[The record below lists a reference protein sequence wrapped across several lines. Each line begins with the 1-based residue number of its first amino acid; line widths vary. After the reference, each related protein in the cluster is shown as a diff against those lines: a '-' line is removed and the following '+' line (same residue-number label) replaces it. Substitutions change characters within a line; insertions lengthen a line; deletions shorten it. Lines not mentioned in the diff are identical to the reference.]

1 MRSLPPLSKLHIPE
15 TAMATPTSKITRAL
29 ISVSDKS
36 GVEAFA
42 RSLSERGVDILST
55 GGTAKLLR
63 DAGIECRD
71 VSDYTGFPEM
81 MDGRVKTLNPKV
93 HGGILARR
101 DNDGDLASMEEHG
114 ILPIDLVCVNLYP
127 FREAVAKEGCTI
139 DDAIENIDIGGP
151 CMVRA
156 SAKNHKFVAI
166 VVDPNDY
173 GMVLE
178 SMDQG
183 TLDEAKR
190 RALAVKAFAHTAAYD
205 GAIANHFSALN
216 ADGSKR
222 KFPDVFTRQFIKTAD
237 ELRYGENPHQDGA
250 FYADP
255 EDEGLSLADCQVLQ
269 GKALSYNNIADADA
283 AFGCVRDFSDNAAVI
298 VKHANPCGV
307 AVGHNGNNSQEVIYE
322 KARAADSVSAFGGIA
337 AFNRPLEEA
346 TAKLIAETFMEV
358 VIAPG
363 FSDGARKALEEKKN
377 LRLLLAPNAEAVS
390 GGLEF
395 KRVNGGL
402 LVQERDAHILDRA
415 ACKVVTK
422 RQPTEEEWQD
432 MLFAWSVAKH
442 VKSNAIV
449 FAKDG
454 VTLGV
459 GAGQM
464 NRVNSTRIAAHH
476 GGEAIKGSAVASDAF
491 FPFRDGVDALAEA
504 GATAVIQPGGSIRD
518 EEVIAAADEAGIAMI
533 FTGIRHFRH

>member
-1 MRSLPPLSKLHIPE
+1 MPS
-15 TAMATPTSKITRAL
+15 ITRAL
-29 ISVSDKS
+29 ISVSDKT
-36 GVEAFA
+36 GVVDFA
-42 RSLSERGVDILST
+42 KALADRGVDLLST

-63 DAGIECRD
+63 DEGIACRD

-101 DNDGDLASMEEHG
+101 DNEGDLASMKEHG
-114 ILPIDLVCVNLYP
+114 IDRIDLVCVNLYP
-127 FREAVAKEGCTI
+127 FREAVAKEGCSV

-156 SAKNHKFVAI
+156 SAKNHKFVTI
-166 VVDPNDY
+166 VVDPADY
-173 GMVLE
+173 SLVLHEIE
-178 SMDQG
+178 SSNGAVGD
-183 TLDEAKR
+183 DIR
-190 RALAVKAFAHTAAYD
+190 RMLAVKAFAHTASYD
-205 GAIANHFSALN
+205 GAIANHFSSLN
-216 ADGSKR
+216 VDGSKR
-222 KFPDVFTRQFIKTAD
+222 KFPDIFTRQFIKTAD

-255 EDEGLSLADCQVLQ
+255 EDEGLSLADCEVLQ

-283 AFGCVRDFSDNAAVI
+283 AFACVRDFENNAAVI

-307 AVGHNGNNSQEVIYE
+307 SVGDVQAEAYE
-322 KARAADSVSAFGGIA
+322 RARAADSTSAFGGIA
-337 AFNRPLEEA
+337 AFNRPLEGD
-346 TAKLIAETFMEV
+346 TARLISETFMEV

-363 FSDGARKALEEKKN
+363 FSDDAREALKEKKN
-377 LRLLLAPNAEAVS
+377 LRLLLAPSAAPVT
-390 GGLEF
+390 GGLEY

-402 LVQERDAHILDRA
+402 LVQQRDAHILNRD

-422 RQPTEEEWQD
+422 RAPTEEEWQD

-449 FAKDG
+449 FAKGG

-491 FPFRDGVDALAEA
+491 FPFRDGVEALAEA
-504 GATAVIQPGGSIRD
+504 GAKAVIQPGGSVRD
-518 EEVIAAADEAGIAMI
+518 EEVIAAADEYGLAMI

>member
-1 MRSLPPLSKLHIPE
+1 MPS
-15 TAMATPTSKITRAL
+15 ITRAL

-36 GVEAFA
+36 GVEDFA
-42 RSLSERGVDILST
+42 RSLTDRGIELLST

-63 DAGIECRD
+63 AANIPVRD
-71 VSDYTGFPEM
+71 VSDYTNFPEM
-81 MDGRVKTLNPKV
+81 MDGRIKTLNPKV

-101 DNDGDLASMEEHG
+101 DNESDLASMKRHG
-114 ILPIDLVCVNLYP
+114 IERIDLVCVNLYP
-127 FREAVAKEGCTI
+127 FRETVAKDDCTV

-151 CMVRA
+151 CMIRA
-156 SAKNHKFVAI
+156 SAKNHKFVT
-166 VVDPNDY
+166 VLVDPADY
-173 GMVLE
+173 ALVLKEIE
-178 SMDQG
+178 SSNGSVGADI
-183 TLDEAKR
+183 R
-190 RALAVKAFAHTAAYD
+190 RMLAVKAFAHTASYD

-216 ADGSKR
+216 VDGSKR
-222 KFPDVFTRQFIKTAD
+222 KFPDIFTRQFIKTAD

-255 EDEGLSLADCQVLQ
+255 EDIGLSLADCEVLQ
-269 GKALSYNNIADADA
+269 GKALSYNNISDADA
-283 AFGCVRDFSDNAAVI
+283 AFTCVRDFKENAAVI

-307 AVGHNGNNSQEVIYE
+307 SVGGVQAEIYE
-322 KARAADSVSAFGGIA
+322 RARAADATSAFGGIA
-337 AFNRPLEEA
+337 AFNQPLEGD

-363 FSDGARKALEEKKN
+363 FTDEAREALKEKKN
-377 LRLLLAPNAEAVS
+377 LRLLLAPSAAPVT

-415 ACKVVTK
+415 ACRVVTK
-422 RQPTEEEWQD
+422 RAPTEEEWAD

-449 FAKDG
+449 FAKGG

-476 GGEAIKGSAVASDAF
+476 GGDAIKGSAVASDAF
-491 FPFRDGVDALAEA
+491 FPFRDGVDALADA
-504 GATAVIQPGGSIRD
+504 GATAVIQPGGSVRD
-518 EEVIAAADEAGIAMI
+518 EEVISAADEHGLAMI

>member
-1 MRSLPPLSKLHIPE
+1 
-15 TAMATPTSKITRAL
+15 MASISQAL
-29 ISVSDKS
+29 ISVSDKT
-36 GVEAFA
+36 GVADFSRA
-42 RSLSERGVDILST
+42 LSERGVRILST

-63 DAGIECRD
+63 EAGVSCRD

-101 DNDGDLASMEEHG
+101 DNEGDLASMAEHD
-114 ILPIDLVCVNLYP
+114 IEQIDLVCVNLYP
-127 FREAVAKEGCTI
+127 FREAVAKEDCSI
-139 DDAIENIDIGGP
+139 EDAIENIDIGGP

-156 SAKNHKFVAI
+156 SAKNHKFVTI
-166 VVDPNDY
+166 VVDPADY
-173 GMVLE
+173 NMVLE
-178 SMDQG
+178 AMDQN
-183 TLDEAKR
+183 TLDESR
-190 RALAVKAFAHTAAYD
+190 RQVLAVKAFAHTAAYD

-216 ADGSKR
+216 EDGSKR
-222 KFPDVFTRQFIKTAD
+222 AFPDIFTRQFIKTAD
-237 ELRYGENPHQDGA
+237 KLRYGENPHQAGA

-255 EDEGLSLADCQVLQ
+255 EDEGLSLADCPVLQ
-269 GKALSYNNIADADA
+269 GKAISYNNIADSDA
-283 AFGCVRDFSDNAAVI
+283 AFALVRDLSDEAVVI

-307 AVGHNGNNSQEVIYE
+307 AMGGGTQAEIYE
-322 KARAADSVSAFGGIA
+322 RARAADSVSAFGGIA
-337 AFNRPLEEA
+337 AFNRPLTEA

-363 FSDGARKALEEKKN
+363 FSDGARAVLKERKN
-377 LRLLLAPNAEAVS
+377 LRLMLAPSAAPVT

-402 LVQERDAHILDRA
+402 LVQDRDTHILDRD
-415 ACKVVTK
+415 ACTVIT
-422 RQPTEEEWQD
+422 RRAPTEQEWQD

-449 FAKDG
+449 FAKNG
-454 VTLGV
+454 TTLGV

-518 EEVIAAADEAGIAMI
+518 EEVIAAANEQDIAMI

>member
-1 MRSLPPLSKLHIPE
+1 
-15 TAMATPTSKITRAL
+15 MA
-29 ISVSDKS
+29 
-36 GVEAFA
+36 
-42 RSLSERGVDILST
+42 
-55 GGTAKLLR
+55 
-63 DAGIECRD
+63 
-71 VSDYTGFPEM
+71 
-81 MDGRVKTLNPKV
+81 
-93 HGGILARR
+93 
-101 DNDGDLASMEEHG
+101 EHG
-114 ILPIDLVCVNLYP
+114 IERIDLVCVNLYP
-127 FREAVAKEGCTI
+127 FREAVAREGCTVAE
-139 DDAIENIDIGGP
+139 AIENIDIGGP

-156 SAKNHKFVAI
+156 SAKNHKFVTI
-166 VVDPNDY
+166 VVDPADY
-173 GMVLE
+173 PTVIEALDSE
-178 SMDQG
+178 
-183 TLDEAKR
+183 TLDEGKR

-216 ADGSKR
+216 ADGTKR
-222 KFPDVFTRQFIKTAD
+222 PFPDIFTRQFIRTAD
-237 ELRYGENPHQDGA
+237 ELRYGENPHQQGA
-250 FYADP
+250 FYADA
-255 EDEGLSLADCQVLQ
+255 EDEGVSLADCQLLQ

-283 AFGCVRDFSDNAAVI
+283 AFACVRDLGENAAVI

-307 AVGHNGNNSQEVIYE
+307 AVGGRQDEIYE
-322 KARAADSVSAFGGIA
+322 RARAADSVSAFGGIA
-337 AFNRPLEEA
+337 AFNRPLEGE
-346 TAKLIAETFMEV
+346 TAALIAETFMEV

-363 FSDGARKALEEKKN
+363 FTDAAKTALAEKKN
-377 LRLLLAPNAEAVS
+377 LRLLLAPSAEPVS

-402 LVQERDAHILDRA
+402 LVQQRDAHILDRD
-415 ACKVVTK
+415 ACKVVTE
-422 RQPTEEEWQD
+422 RAPTEAEWND

-449 FAKDG
+449 FARGG

-518 EEVIAAADEAGIAMI
+518 DEVIAAANEHGLAMI
-533 FTGIRHFRH
+533 FTSVRHFRH

>member
-1 MRSLPPLSKLHIPE
+1 MPSSSPY
-15 TAMATPTSKITRAL
+15 AL
-29 ISVSDKS
+29 LSVSDKTGIAS
-36 GVEAFA
+36 FA
-42 RSLSERGVDILST
+42 QSLIDMGFQLLST
-55 GGTAKLLR
+55 GGTAQLLR
-63 DAGIECRD
+63 EAGVEVRD

-101 DNDGDLASMEEHG
+101 NNEGDLASMAEHD
-114 ILPIDLVCVNLYP
+114 IERIDVVCVNLYP
-127 FREAVAKEGCTI
+127 FREAVANESCTI
-139 DDAIENIDIGGP
+139 TDAIENIDIGGP

-156 SAKNHKFVAI
+156 AAKNHEFVTV

-173 GMVLE
+173 EMVIA
-178 SMDQG
+178 SMQDG
-183 TLDEAKR
+183 TLDVHKR
-190 RALAVKAFAHTAAYD
+190 RALATKAFAHTAAYD

-222 KFPDVFTRQFIKTAD
+222 TFPDIFTRQFIKTAD
-237 ELRYGENPHQDGA
+237 ELRYGENPHQAGA
-250 FYADP
+250 FYADI
-255 EDEGLSLADCQVLQ
+255 EDTVVSLADCEVLQ

-283 AFGCVRDFSDNAAVI
+283 AFACVCDFSENAAVI

-307 AVGHNGNNSQEVIYE
+307 AAGGTQAEVYE
-322 KARAADSVSAFGGIA
+322 RARAADSVSAFGGIA
-337 AFNRPLEEA
+337 AFNRPLEAETA
-346 TAKLIAETFMEV
+346 TLIAQTFMEV

-363 FSDGARKALEEKKN
+363 FSDEALQTLAAKKN
-377 LRLLLAPNAEAVS
+377 LRLLLAPSVAPVQ
-390 GGLEF
+390 GGLDF
-395 KRVNGGL
+395 KRVSGGL
-402 LVQERDAHILDRA
+402 LVQERDDHRLTRDM
-415 ACKVVTK
+415 CKVVSK

-432 MLFAWSVAKH
+432 MVFAWTVAKH

-449 FAKDG
+449 FAKGG

-464 NRVNSTRIAAHH
+464 NRVNSTRIAVQH
-476 GGEAIKGSAVASDAF
+476 GGEAIQGSAVASDAF

-518 EEVIAAADEAGIAMI
+518 EEVVQAANEHGLAMVY
-533 FTGIRHFRH
+533 TGIRHFRH

>member
-1 MRSLPPLSKLHIPE
+1 
-15 TAMATPTSKITRAL
+15 MASIKRAL
-29 ISVSDKS
+29 ISVSDKN
-36 GVEAFA
+36 GVADFA
-42 RSLSERGVDILST
+42 RALADRGVDILST

-63 DAGIECRD
+63 DAGIACRD

-101 DNDGDLASMEEHG
+101 DHEGDLASMREHG
-114 ILPIDLVCVNLYP
+114 IEQIDLVCVNLYP

-156 SAKNHKFVAI
+156 SAKNHRFVTI
-166 VVDPNDY
+166 VVDPADY
-173 GMVLE
+173 ASVLTA
-178 SMDQG
+178 MDEG
-183 TLDEAKR
+183 TLDECRR

-222 KFPDVFTRQFIKTAD
+222 DFPDIFTRQFIKTAD
-237 ELRYGENPHQDGA
+237 ELRYGENPHQAGA

-255 EDEGLSLADCQVLQ
+255 EDEGLSMADCPVLQ
-269 GKALSYNNIADADA
+269 GKAISYNNIADADA
-283 AFGCVRDFSDNAAVI
+283 AFALVRDLSDEAVVI

-307 AVGHNGNNSQEVIYE
+307 AMGAGSQAEIYE
-322 KARAADSVSAFGGIA
+322 RARAADSVSAFGGIA
-337 AFNRPLEEA
+337 AFNRPLEA
-346 TAKLIAETFMEV
+346 DTAELIAETFMEV
-358 VIAPG
+358 VVAPG
-363 FSDGARKALEEKKN
+363 FTDAARKVLAERKN
-377 LRLLLAPNAEAVS
+377 LRLMLAPSAAPVS
-390 GGLEF
+390 GGFEF

-402 LVQERDAHILDRA
+402 LVQQRDAHILDRA
-415 ACKVVTK
+415 ACTVVTK
-422 RQPTEEEWQD
+422 RAPTEAEWKD

-449 FAKDG
+449 FAKNG
-454 VTLGV
+454 TTLGV

-476 GGEAIKGSAVASDAF
+476 GGESIKGSAVASDAF
-491 FPFRDGVDALAEA
+491 FPFRDGVDALAQA

-518 EEVIAAADEAGIAMI
+518 DEVIAAADEQDIAMI

>member
-1 MRSLPPLSKLHIPE
+1 MA
-15 TAMATPTSKITRAL
+15 AMARAL
-29 ISVSDKS
+29 ISVSDKT
-36 GVEAFA
+36 GVVDFA
-42 RSLSERGVDILST
+42 RALDARGMEILST
-55 GGTAKLLR
+55 GGTAGMLR
-63 DAGIECRD
+63 EAGIACRD

-101 DNDGDLASMEEHG
+101 ENAGDLASMAEHG

-127 FREAVAKEGCTI
+127 FRQAVGKDGCTI
-139 DDAIENIDIGGP
+139 AEAIENIDIGGP

-156 SAKNHKFVAI
+156 AAKNHQYVAI
-166 VVDPNDY
+166 VVDPADY

-178 SMDQG
+178 AIDAGS
-183 TLDEAKR
+183 LDEDKR
-190 RALAVKAFAHTAAYD
+190 RALATKAFAHTAAYD

-222 KFPDVFTRQFIKTAD
+222 KFPDILSRQFVKTAD

-255 EDEGLSLADCQVLQ
+255 EDVGVSMADCQVLQ

-283 AFGCVRDFSDNAAVI
+283 AFACVRDFAENAAVI
-298 VKHANPCGV
+298 VKHANPSGV
-307 AVGHNGNNSQEVIYE
+307 ATGAVQSEAYE
-322 KARAADSVSAFGGIA
+322 RARAADSVSAFGGIA
-337 AFNRPLEEA
+337 AFNRPLDGD

-363 FSDGARKALEEKKN
+363 FTDEARQALAAKKN
-377 LRLLLAPNAEAVS
+377 LRLLLAPSAEPVT
-390 GGLEF
+390 GGWEF

-402 LVQERDAHILDRA
+402 LVQERDAHILTRA

-422 RQPTEEEWQD
+422 RQPTEKEWQD
-432 MLFAWSVAKH
+432 MLFAWTVAKH

-449 FAKDG
+449 FAKGG

-476 GGEAIKGSAVASDAF
+476 GGDAIKGSAVASDAF

-504 GATAVIQPGGSIRD
+504 GAVAVIQPGGSVRD
-518 EEVIAAADEAGIAMI
+518 EEVIAAADEHNLAMVL
-533 FTGIRHFRH
+533 TGIRHFRH

>member
-1 MRSLPPLSKLHIPE
+1 MPS
-15 TAMATPTSKITRAL
+15 ITRAL

-36 GVEAFA
+36 GVEDFA
-42 RSLSERGVDILST
+42 RSLADRGIELLST

-63 DAGIECRD
+63 SANIPVRD
-71 VSDYTGFPEM
+71 VSDYTNFPEM
-81 MDGRVKTLNPKV
+81 MDGRIKTLNPKV

-101 DNDGDLASMEEHG
+101 DNESDLASMKRHG
-114 ILPIDLVCVNLYP
+114 IERIDLVCVNLYP
-127 FREAVAKEGCTI
+127 FRETVAKDDCTV

-151 CMVRA
+151 CMIRA
-156 SAKNHKFVAI
+156 SAKNHKFVT
-166 VVDPNDY
+166 VLVDSADY
-173 GMVLE
+173 ALVLKEIE
-178 SMDQG
+178 SSNGSVGADI
-183 TLDEAKR
+183 R
-190 RALAVKAFAHTAAYD
+190 RMLAVKAFAHTASYD

-216 ADGSKR
+216 VDGSKR
-222 KFPDVFTRQFIKTAD
+222 KFPDIFTRQFIKTAD

-255 EDEGLSLADCQVLQ
+255 EDIGLSLADCEVLQ
-269 GKALSYNNIADADA
+269 GKALSYNNISDADA
-283 AFGCVRDFSDNAAVI
+283 AFTCVRDFNENAAVI

-307 AVGHNGNNSQEVIYE
+307 AVGGVQAEIYE
-322 KARAADSVSAFGGIA
+322 RARAADATSAFGGIA
-337 AFNRPLEEA
+337 AFNQPLEGD
-346 TAKLIAETFMEV
+346 TARLIAETFMEV

-363 FSDGARKALEEKKN
+363 FTDEAREALKEKKN
-377 LRLLLAPNAEAVS
+377 LRLLLAPNAAPVT

-402 LVQERDAHILDRA
+402 LVQERDAHILERD

-422 RQPTEEEWQD
+422 RTPTEAEWTD

-449 FAKDG
+449 FAKGG

-491 FPFRDGVDALAEA
+491 FPFRDGVDALADA
-504 GATAVIQPGGSIRD
+504 GATAVIQPGGSVRD
-518 EEVIAAADEAGIAMI
+518 EEVIAAANEHGLAMI

>member
-1 MRSLPPLSKLHIPE
+1 
-15 TAMATPTSKITRAL
+15 MASIQQAL
-29 ISVSDKS
+29 ISVSDKT
-36 GVEAFA
+36 GVADFA
-42 RSLSERGVDILST
+42 RALAERGIRILST

-63 DAGIECRD
+63 EQGIACRD

-101 DNDGDLASMEEHG
+101 DNDGDLASMAEHD
-114 ILPIDLVCVNLYP
+114 IERIDLVCVNLYP
-127 FREAVAKEGCTI
+127 FREAVAKEDCTI
-139 DDAIENIDIGGP
+139 SDAIENIDIGGP

-156 SAKNHKFVAI
+156 SAKNHKFVTI
-166 VVDPNDY
+166 VVDPSDY
-173 GMVLE
+173 AMVLDA
-178 SMDQG
+178 MANDA
-183 TLDEAKR
+183 LDDSCR

-216 ADGSKR
+216 DDGSKR
-222 KFPDVFTRQFIKTAD
+222 AFPDIFTRQFIKTSD
-237 ELRYGENPHQDGA
+237 ELRYGENPHQSGA

-255 EDEGLSLADCQVLQ
+255 EDSGLSLADCPVLQ
-269 GKALSYNNIADADA
+269 GKAISYNNIADSDA
-283 AFGCVRDFSDNAAVI
+283 AFALVRDLTDEAVVI

-307 AVGHNGNNSQEVIYE
+307 AMGGGTQAEIYE
-322 KARAADSVSAFGGIA
+322 RARAADSVSAFGGIA
-337 AFNRPLEEA
+337 AFNRELTEA
-346 TAKLIAETFMEV
+346 TARLIAETFMEV

-363 FSDGARKALEEKKN
+363 FSDAARVVLKERKN
-377 LRLLLAPNAEAVS
+377 LRLMLAPSAKPVS

-402 LVQERDAHILDRA
+402 LVQDRDAHQLDRD
-415 ACKVVTK
+415 ACQVITS
-422 RQPTEEEWQD
+422 RAPSQQEWTD

-454 VTLGV
+454 TTLGV

-518 EEVIAAADEAGIAMI
+518 EEVIAAANEHNIAMV

>member
-1 MRSLPPLSKLHIPE
+1 MSSI
-15 TAMATPTSKITRAL
+15 SRAL
-29 ISVSDKS
+29 ISVSDKM
-36 GVEAFA
+36 GVVDFA
-42 RSLSERGVDILST
+42 RALSERGVDILST

-63 DAGIECRD
+63 EAGIACRD

-101 DNDGDLASMEEHG
+101 DNPGDLASMKEHG

-166 VVDPNDY
+166 VVDPADY

-178 SMDQG
+178 SLDAD
-183 TLDEAKR
+183 TLDENKR

-216 ADGSKR
+216 ADGT
-222 KFPDVFTRQFIKTAD
+222 TRQFVKTAD

-255 EDEGLSLADCQVLQ
+255 EDVGVSLADCEVLQ

-283 AFGCVRDFSDNAAVI
+283 AFACVRDFADNAAVI

-307 AVGHNGNNSQEVIYE
+307 AVGGAQEVVYE

-363 FSDGARKALEEKKN
+363 FSDGARAALADKKN
-377 LRLLLAPNAEAVS
+377 LRLLLAPSAEAVS
-390 GGLEF
+390 GGWEF

-422 RQPTEEEWQD
+422 RQPTEKEWQD

-476 GGEAIKGSAVASDAF
+476 GGETIKGSAMASDAF

-518 EEVIAAADEAGIAMI
+518 DEVIKAADEHGLAMI

>member
-1 MRSLPPLSKLHIPE
+1 MVSIQQ
-15 TAMATPTSKITRAL
+15 AL
-29 ISVSDKS
+29 ISVSDKT
-36 GVEAFA
+36 GVADFA
-42 RSLSERGVDILST
+42 RALTERGVRILST

-63 DAGIECRD
+63 EQGIVCRD

-101 DNDGDLASMEEHG
+101 DNDGDLASMAEHG
-114 ILPIDLVCVNLYP
+114 IEPIDLVCVNLYP
-127 FREAVAKEGCTI
+127 FRQAVAKEGCTI

-156 SAKNHKFVAI
+156 SAKNHQFVTI
-166 VVDPNDY
+166 VVDPSDY
-173 GMVLE
+173 AMVLDA
-178 SMDQG
+178 MAND
-183 TLDEAKR
+183 TLDENKR

-222 KFPDVFTRQFIKTAD
+222 AFPDIFTRQFIKTAD
-237 ELRYGENPHQDGA
+237 ELRYGENPHQAGA

-255 EDEGLSLADCQVLQ
+255 EDTGLSLADCPVLQ
-269 GKALSYNNIADADA
+269 GKAISYNNIADSDA
-283 AFGCVRDFSDNAAVI
+283 AFALVRDLSDEAVVI

-307 AVGHNGNNSQEVIYE
+307 AMGGGTQAEIYE
-322 KARAADSVSAFGGIA
+322 RARAADSVSAFGGIA
-337 AFNRPLEEA
+337 AFNRELSEA

-363 FSDGARKALEEKKN
+363 FSDAARAVLAERKN
-377 LRLLLAPNAEAVS
+377 LRLMLAPSISPVV

-402 LVQERDAHILDRA
+402 LVQDRDAHMLDRE
-415 ACKVVTK
+415 ACKVVTS
-422 RQPTEEEWQD
+422 RAPSAAEWTD

-449 FAKDG
+449 FAKAG
-454 VTLGV
+454 TTLGV

-476 GGEAIKGSAVASDAF
+476 GGEAIMGSAVASDAF
-491 FPFRDGVDALAEA
+491 FPFRDGVDALAKA
-504 GATAVIQPGGSIRD
+504 GATTVIQPGGSIRD
-518 EEVIAAADEAGIAMI
+518 EEVIAAANEHDIAMV

>member
-1 MRSLPPLSKLHIPE
+1 MS
-15 TAMATPTSKITRAL
+15 TPTYKIQRAL
-29 ISVSDKS
+29 ISVSDKT
-36 GVEAFA
+36 GVKEFA
-42 RSLSERGVDILST
+42 QALVERGVDILST

-63 DAGIECRD
+63 DAGIACRD
-71 VSDYTGFPEM
+71 VADYTGFPEM

-101 DNDGDLASMEEHG
+101 DNPGDLASMAEHD
-114 ILPIDLVCVNLYP
+114 IEQIDLVCVNLYP

-139 DDAIENIDIGGP
+139 EDAIENIDIGGP

-156 SAKNHKFVAI
+156 SAKNHKFVTI
-166 VVDPNDY
+166 VVDPTDY
-173 GMVLE
+173 AMVLE
-178 SMDQG
+178 ASADG
-183 TLDEAKR
+183 SLDEGKR

-222 KFPDVFTRQFIKTAD
+222 QFPDIFTRQFIKTAD
-237 ELRYGENPHQDGA
+237 ELRYGENPHQQGA

-255 EDEGLSLADCQVLQ
+255 EDEGVSLADCHVMQ
-269 GKALSYNNIADADA
+269 GKAISYNNIADADA
-283 AFGCVRDFSDNAAVI
+283 AFALVRDFTESAVVI

-307 AVGHNGNNSQEVIYE
+307 AVGANQAETYE
-322 KARAADSVSAFGGIA
+322 RARAADAVSAFGGIA

-346 TAKLIAETFMEV
+346 SARLIAETFMEV
-358 VIAPG
+358 IIAPG
-363 FSDGARKALEEKKN
+363 YTDAARKVLAERKN
-377 LRLLLAPNAEAVS
+377 LRLLLAPSVEPVT

-402 LVQERDAHILDRA
+402 LVQERDAHQLLRD

-422 RQPTEEEWQD
+422 RAPTEAEWND
-432 MLFAWSVAKH
+432 MLFAWTVAKH

-449 FAKDG
+449 FAKGG

-491 FPFRDGVDALAEA
+491 FPFRDGVDALADA

-518 EEVIAAADEAGIAMI
+518 EEVIAAADEKDIAMI

>member
-1 MRSLPPLSKLHIPE
+1 MSSIK
-15 TAMATPTSKITRAL
+15 RAL
-29 ISVSDKS
+29 ISVSDKT

-42 RSLSERGVDILST
+42 RALVERGIDILST

-63 DAGIECRD
+63 DAGIACRD

-101 DNDGDLASMEEHG
+101 DNAGDLASMAEHG
-114 ILPIDLVCVNLYP
+114 IEQIDLVCVNLYP
-127 FREAVAKEGCTI
+127 FRQAVAKECCTI

-156 SAKNHKFVAI
+156 SAKNHKFVTI
-166 VVDPNDY
+166 VVDPTDYND
-173 GMVLE
+173 VLAAI
-178 SMDQG
+178 DAN
-183 TLDEAKR
+183 TLDESRR

-222 KFPDVFTRQFIKTAD
+222 AFPDIFTRQFIKTAD
-237 ELRYGENPHQDGA
+237 ELRYGENPHQAGA

-255 EDEGLSLADCQVLQ
+255 EDDGVSMADCPVLQ
-269 GKALSYNNIADADA
+269 GKAISYNNIADADA
-283 AFGCVRDFSDNAAVI
+283 AFALVRDLADEAVVI

-307 AVGHNGNNSQEVIYE
+307 AMGAGTQAEIYE
-322 KARAADSVSAFGGIA
+322 RARAADAVSAFGGIA

-346 TAKLIAETFMEV
+346 TARLIAETFMEV
-358 VIAPG
+358 IIAPG
-363 FSDGARKALEEKKN
+363 FTDAARAVLAERKN
-377 LRLLLAPNAEAVS
+377 LRLMIAPSAAPVT
-390 GGLEF
+390 GGFEF

-402 LVQERDAHILDRA
+402 LVQQRDAHILDRN
-415 ACKVVTK
+415 ACTVVTK
-422 RQPTEEEWQD
+422 RAPTEAEWND

-449 FAKDG
+449 FAKNG
-454 VTLGV
+454 TTLGV

-464 NRVNSTRIAAHH
+464 NRVNSTRIAALH

-491 FPFRDGVDALAEA
+491 FPFRDGVDALAQA

-518 EEVIAAADEAGIAMI
+518 DEVIAAADEQNIAMI

>member
-1 MRSLPPLSKLHIPE
+1 MNIQ
-15 TAMATPTSKITRAL
+15 RAL
-29 ISVSDKS
+29 ISVSDKT
-36 GVEAFA
+36 GVSEFA
-42 RSLSERGVDILST
+42 KALADRGVDILST
-55 GGTAKLLR
+55 GGTAHLLR
-63 DAGIECRD
+63 EAGIPVRD

-101 DNDGDLASMEEHG
+101 DNEADLAAMREHG
-114 ILPIDLVCVNLYP
+114 IEQIDLVCVNLYP

-156 SAKNHKFVAI
+156 SAKNHRFVTI
-166 VVDPNDY
+166 VVDPADY
-173 GMVLE
+173 TMVL
-178 SMDQG
+178 DAIDND
-183 TLDEAKR
+183 TLDEGKR

-222 KFPDVFTRQFIKTAD
+222 AFPDIFTRQFIKTAD
-237 ELRYGENPHQDGA
+237 VLRYGENPHQAGA

-255 EDEGLSLADCQVLQ
+255 EDEGISLADCQVLQ

-283 AFGCVRDFSDNAAVI
+283 AFALVRDFEAPAVVI

-307 AVGHNGNNSQEVIYE
+307 ATGAGQAETYE
-322 KARAADSVSAFGGIA
+322 RARAADSVSAFGGIA
-337 AFNRPLEEA
+337 AFNRPLTAA

-358 VIAPG
+358 IIAPG
-363 FSDGARKALEEKKN
+363 FEDAARKILSAKKN
-377 LRLLLAPNAEAVS
+377 LRLLLAPGVEPVS
-390 GGLEF
+390 SGLEF

-402 LVQERDAHILDRA
+402 LVQERDAHMLDRA
-415 ACKVVTK
+415 SCKVVTE
-422 RQPTEEEWQD
+422 RAPTEAEWND
-432 MLFAWSVAKH
+432 MLFAWTVAKH

-449 FAKDG
+449 FAKSG

-464 NRVNSTRIAAHH
+464 NRVNSTRIAAEH

-491 FPFRDGVDALAEA
+491 FPFRDGVDALADA

-518 EEVIAAADEAGIAMI
+518 EEVIAAANEHGLAMI

>member
-1 MRSLPPLSKLHIPE
+1 MSPSHPNIV
-15 TAMATPTSKITRAL
+15 RAL
-29 ISVSDKS
+29 LSVSDKT
-36 GVEAFA
+36 GIVDFA
-42 RSLSERGVDILST
+42 RALSERGVDLLST
-55 GGTAKLLR
+55 GGTAKLIR
-63 DAGIECRD
+63 EAGIPVRD

-101 DNDGDLASMEEHG
+101 DNKGDLASMAEHG
-114 ILPIDLVCVNLYP
+114 IDPIDLVCVNLYP
-127 FREAVAKEGCTI
+127 FREAVAKDGCTVE
-139 DDAIENIDIGGP
+139 DAIENIDIGGP

-156 SAKNHKFVAI
+156 SAKNHQFVTI

-173 GMVLE
+173 AGVLK
-178 SMDQG
+178 SMDDNSLNKG
-183 TLDEAKR
+183 KR

-216 ADGSKR
+216 EDGSKR
-222 KFPDVFTRQFIKTAD
+222 AFPDIFTRQFIKTPD
-237 ELRYGENPHQDGA
+237 VLRYGENPHQAGA
-250 FYADP
+250 FYADL
-255 EDEGLSLADCQVLQ
+255 EDDGMSIADCPILQ
-269 GKALSYNNIADADA
+269 GKAISYNNIADADA
-283 AFGCVRDFSDNAAVI
+283 AFSLVRDLTDEAVVI

-307 AVGHNGNNSQEVIYE
+307 AMGHGNQADIYE
-322 KARAADSVSAFGGIA
+322 RARAADSVSAFGGIA
-337 AFNRPLEEA
+337 AFNRPLEET

-363 FSDGARKALEEKKN
+363 FTDEARGVLKARKN
-377 LRLLLAPNAEAVS
+377 LRLMLAPSAMPVS

-402 LVQERDAHILDRA
+402 LVQERDAHVLTREACQVVSERA
-415 ACKVVTK
+415 
-422 RQPTEEEWQD
+422 PTEQEWTD
-432 MLFAWSVAKH
+432 MLFAWAVAKH

-449 FAKDG
+449 FAKEG
-454 VTLGV
+454 TTLGV

-476 GGEAIKGSAVASDAF
+476 GGDATQGSAVASDAF
-491 FPFRDGVDALAEA
+491 FPFRDGVDALADA

-518 EEVIAAADEAGIAMI
+518 DEVIAAANEKDITMI
-533 FTGIRHFRH
+533 FTGIRHFKH

>member
-1 MRSLPPLSKLHIPE
+1 
-15 TAMATPTSKITRAL
+15 MASIKQAL
-29 ISVSDKS
+29 ISVSDKT
-36 GVEAFA
+36 GVEGFA
-42 RSLSERGVDILST
+42 RALAERGVKILST

-63 DAGIECRD
+63 DAGIACRD

-101 DNDGDLASMEEHG
+101 DNEGDLASMAEHG
-114 ILPIDLVCVNLYP
+114 IEQIDLVCVNLYP

-139 DDAIENIDIGGP
+139 EDAIENIDIGGP

-156 SAKNHKFVAI
+156 SAKNHKFVTI
-166 VVDPNDY
+166 VVDPSDY
-173 GMVLE
+173 DMIIDGIDNGSLNE
-178 SMDQG
+178 
-183 TLDEAKR
+183 EIR
-190 RALAVKAFAHTAAYD
+190 RALATKAFAHTAAYD

-216 ADGSKR
+216 SDGSKR
-222 KFPDVFTRQFIKTAD
+222 KFPDIFTRQFIKTAD

-250 FYADP
+250 FYADI
-255 EDEGLSLADCQVLQ
+255 EDEGLSLADCEVLQ

-283 AFGCVRDFSDNAAVI
+283 AYGCVRDFADNAAVI

-307 AVGHNGNNSQEVIYE
+307 AVGGVQAEVYE
-322 KARAADSVSAFGGIA
+322 RARAADSVSAFGGIA
-337 AFNRPLEEA
+337 AFNRPLEGE

-363 FSDGARKALEEKKN
+363 FCDEAREVLAAKKN
-377 LRLLLAPNAEAVS
+377 LRLLLAPSADPVT

-402 LVQERDAHILDRA
+402 LVQERDAHILNRDACRVVTDRA
-415 ACKVVTK
+415 
-422 RQPTEEEWQD
+422 PTEDEWND

-504 GATAVIQPGGSIRD
+504 GAKAVIQPGGSVRD
-518 EEVIAAADEAGIAMI
+518 DEVIAAANEHGLAMI

>member
-1 MRSLPPLSKLHIPE
+1 
-15 TAMATPTSKITRAL
+15 MASIKQAL
-29 ISVSDKS
+29 ISVSDKT
-36 GVEAFA
+36 GVEVFA
-42 RSLSERGVDILST
+42 RALADRGVKILST

-63 DAGIECRD
+63 EVGIECRD

-101 DNDGDLASMEEHG
+101 DNEGDLASMAEHG
-114 ILPIDLVCVNLYP
+114 IEQIDLVCVNLYP

-139 DDAIENIDIGGP
+139 ADAIENIDIGGP

-156 SAKNHKFVAI
+156 SAKNHKFVTI
-166 VVDPNDY
+166 VVDPTDY
-173 GMVLE
+173 EMIIQ
-178 SMDQG
+178 SMDADS
-183 TLDEAKR
+183 LNEDIR
-190 RALAVKAFAHTAAYD
+190 RALATKAFAHTAAYD

-222 KFPDVFTRQFIKTAD
+222 KFPDIFTRQFIKTAD

-250 FYADP
+250 FYADL
-255 EDEGLSLADCQVLQ
+255 EDQGLSLADCEVLQ

-283 AFGCVRDFSDNAAVI
+283 AFACVRDFSDNAAVI

-307 AVGHNGNNSQEVIYE
+307 AVGGSQEEVYE
-322 KARAADSVSAFGGIA
+322 RARAADATSAFGGIA
-337 AFNRPLEEA
+337 AFNRPLEVEA
-346 TAKLIAETFMEV
+346 AKLIAETFMEV

-363 FSDGARKALEEKKN
+363 FSDAAREALAAKKN
-377 LRLLLAPNAEAVS
+377 LRLLLAPSVDAVS
-390 GGLEF
+390 GGWEF

-402 LVQERDAHILDRA
+402 LVQERDAHILNRD
-415 ACKVVTK
+415 ACRVVTE
-422 RQPTEEEWQD
+422 RAPTEAEWND

-449 FAKDG
+449 FAKNG
-454 VTLGV
+454 TTLGV

-464 NRVNSTRIAAHH
+464 NRVNSTRIAAFH
-476 GGEAIKGSAVASDAF
+476 GGDAIIGSAVASDAF
-491 FPFRDGVDALAEA
+491 FPFRDGVDALADA
-504 GATAVIQPGGSIRD
+504 GAKAVIQPGGSVRD
-518 EEVIAAADEAGIAMI
+518 EEVIAAANEHGLAMI

>member
-1 MRSLPPLSKLHIPE
+1 MSSI
-15 TAMATPTSKITRAL
+15 SRAL
-29 ISVSDKS
+29 ISVSDKM
-36 GVEAFA
+36 GVVDFA
-42 RSLSERGVDILST
+42 RALSERGVDILST

-63 DAGIECRD
+63 EAGIACRD

-101 DNDGDLASMEEHG
+101 DNPGDLASMKEHG

-166 VVDPNDY
+166 VVDPADY

-178 SMDQG
+178 SLDAD
-183 TLDEAKR
+183 TLDENKR

-216 ADGSKR
+216 ADGTKR
-222 KFPDVFTRQFIKTAD
+222 KFPDIFTRQFVKTAD

-255 EDEGLSLADCQVLQ
+255 EDVGVSLADCEVLQ

-283 AFGCVRDFSDNAAVI
+283 AFACVRDFADNAAVI

-307 AVGHNGNNSQEVIYE
+307 AVGGAQEVVYE

-363 FSDGARKALEEKKN
+363 FSDGARAALADKKN
-377 LRLLLAPNAEAVS
+377 LRLLLAPSAEAVS
-390 GGLEF
+390 GGWEF

-422 RQPTEEEWQD
+422 RQPTEKEWQD

-476 GGEAIKGSAVASDAF
+476 GGETIKGSAVASDAF

-518 EEVIAAADEAGIAMI
+518 DEVIKAADEHGLAMI

>member
-1 MRSLPPLSKLHIPE
+1 
-15 TAMATPTSKITRAL
+15 MANISQAL
-29 ISVSDKS
+29 ISVSDKT
-36 GVEAFA
+36 GVAEFA
-42 RSLSERGVDILST
+42 SALAERGVKILST

-63 DAGIECRD
+63 EAGIVCRD

-101 DNDGDLASMEEHG
+101 DNDGDLAAMAEYG
-114 ILPIDLVCVNLYP
+114 IEQIDLVCVNLYP
-127 FREAVAKEGCTI
+127 FREAVAKDGCTI

-156 SAKNHKFVAI
+156 SAKNHRFVTI
-166 VVDPNDY
+166 VVDPSDY
-173 GMVLE
+173 AMVLDA
-178 SMDQG
+178 MAND
-183 TLDEAKR
+183 TLDESKR

-222 KFPDVFTRQFIKTAD
+222 AFPDIFTRQFIKTAD
-237 ELRYGENPHQDGA
+237 ELRYGENPHQAGA

-255 EDEGLSLADCQVLQ
+255 EDTGLSLADCPVLQ
-269 GKALSYNNIADADA
+269 GKAISYNNIADSDA
-283 AFGCVRDFSDNAAVI
+283 AFALVRDLQEEAVVI

-307 AVGHNGNNSQEVIYE
+307 AMGGGTQAEIYE
-322 KARAADSVSAFGGIA
+322 RARAADSVSAFGGIA
-337 AFNRPLEEA
+337 AFNRQLTEA
-346 TAKLIAETFMEV
+346 TARLIAETFMEV

-363 FSDGARKALEEKKN
+363 FSDAARAVLKERKN
-377 LRLLLAPNAEAVS
+377 LRLMLAPSVEPVS

-402 LVQERDAHILDRA
+402 LVQDRDAHILERDACQVITTRA
-415 ACKVVTK
+415 PSEA
-422 RQPTEEEWQD
+422 EWTD

-449 FAKDG
+449 FAKG
-454 VTLGV
+454 GTTLGV

-464 NRVNSTRIAAHH
+464 NRVNSTRIAALH
-476 GGEAIKGSAVASDAF
+476 GGEAIQGSAVASDAF
-491 FPFRDGVDALAEA
+491 FPFRDGVDALAAA

-518 EEVIAAADEAGIAMI
+518 DEVIAAANEHGIAMV

>member
-1 MRSLPPLSKLHIPE
+1 
-15 TAMATPTSKITRAL
+15 MASIQQAL
-29 ISVSDKS
+29 ISVSDKT
-36 GVEAFA
+36 GVIEFA
-42 RSLSERGVDILST
+42 KALAEQGVKILST

-63 DAGIECRD
+63 EAGITCRD

-101 DNDGDLASMEEHG
+101 DNDGDLASMAEHG
-114 ILPIDLVCVNLYP
+114 IEQIDLVCVNLYP

-156 SAKNHKFVAI
+156 SAKNHKFVTI
-166 VVDPNDY
+166 VVDPGDY
-173 GMVLE
+173 DMVLDA
-178 SMDQG
+178 MTDD
-183 TLDEAKR
+183 TLDENKR

-222 KFPDVFTRQFIKTAD
+222 AFPDIFTRQFIKTAD
-237 ELRYGENPHQDGA
+237 ELRYGENPHQAGA

-255 EDEGLSLADCQVLQ
+255 EDVGVSLADCPVLQ
-269 GKALSYNNIADADA
+269 GKAISYNNIADSDA
-283 AFGCVRDFSDNAAVI
+283 AFALVRDLNEEAVVI

-307 AVGHNGNNSQEVIYE
+307 AMGGGTQAEIYE
-322 KARAADSVSAFGGIA
+322 RARAADSVSAFGGIA
-337 AFNRPLEEA
+337 AFNRELTEA
-346 TAKLIAETFMEV
+346 TARLIAETFMEV

-363 FSDGARKALEEKKN
+363 FSDAARAVLKERKN
-377 LRLLLAPNAEAVS
+377 LRLMLAPSIAPVA

-402 LVQERDAHILDRA
+402 LVQDRDAHQLNRD
-415 ACKVVTK
+415 ACKVITS
-422 RQPTEEEWQD
+422 RAPTEQEWTD

-449 FAKDG
+449 FAKG
-454 VTLGV
+454 GTTLGV

-491 FPFRDGVDALAEA
+491 FPFRDGLDALADA

-518 EEVIAAADEAGIAMI
+518 EEVIAAADEHGIAMV

>member
-1 MRSLPPLSKLHIPE
+1 
-15 TAMATPTSKITRAL
+15 MASITRAL
-29 ISVSDKS
+29 ISVSDKT
-36 GVEAFA
+36 GVAAFA
-42 RSLSERGVDILST
+42 RALADRGVEILST

-63 DAGIECRD
+63 DENIPVRD

-81 MDGRVKTLNPKV
+81 MDGRIKTLHPKV

-101 DNDGDLASMEEHG
+101 DNEGDLAAMEEHG
-114 ILPIDLVCVNLYP
+114 IGRIDLVAVNLYP
-127 FREAVAKEGCTI
+127 FRETVANPDCTI
-139 DDAIENIDIGGP
+139 EDAIENIDIGGP
-151 CMVRA
+151 CMIRA
-156 SAKNHKFVAI
+156 SAKNHAFVTVI
-166 VVDPNDY
+166 VDPTDY
-173 GMVLE
+173 TLVIEQLE
-178 SMDQG
+178 SNKGDVG
-183 TLDEAKR
+183 ASLR

-205 GAIANHFSALN
+205 GAIANHFSSLEP
-216 ADGSKR
+216 DGEKR
-222 KFPDVFTRQFIKTAD
+222 KFPDILTRQFLRAAD
-237 ELRYGENPHQDGA
+237 LRYGENPHQDGV
-250 FYADP
+250 FYADS
-255 EDEGLSLADCQVLQ
+255 EDMGVSLADCQQLQ
-269 GKALSYNNIADADA
+269 GKELSYNNIADADA
-283 AFGCVRDFSDNAAVI
+283 AFACVRDFAENAAVI

-307 AVGHNGNNSQEVIYE
+307 AVGGSQAEAYE
-322 KARAADSVSAFGGIA
+322 RARAADAVSAFGGIA
-337 AFNRPLEEA
+337 AFNRELDEE

-363 FSDGARKALEEKKN
+363 FSEGAKKALAEKKN
-377 LRLLLAPNAEAVS
+377 LRLMVAPSADPVT
-390 GGLEF
+390 GGWEF

-422 RQPTEEEWQD
+422 RAPTEKEWAD

-476 GGEAIKGSAVASDAF
+476 GGDAINGSAVASDAF

-504 GATAVIQPGGSIRD
+504 GAVAVIQPGGSIRD
-518 EEVIAAADEAGIAMI
+518 EEVIAAADEHGIAMI

>member
-1 MRSLPPLSKLHIPE
+1 MRSLPFPFQIYSIGA
-15 TAMATPTSKITRAL
+15 TFMASIQRAL
-29 ISVSDKS
+29 LSVSDKT
-36 GVEAFA
+36 GVEDFA
-42 RSLSERGVDILST
+42 RALVDRGVDILST
-55 GGTAKLLR
+55 GGTARLLR
-63 DAGIECRD
+63 DAGIAVRD

-101 DNDGDLASMEEHG
+101 DNDGDLASMAEHG
-114 ILPIDLVCVNLYP
+114 IEQIDLVCVNLYP
-127 FREAVAKEGCTI
+127 FREAVAREGCTI
-139 DDAIENIDIGGP
+139 EDAVENIDIGGP

-156 SAKNHKFVAI
+156 SAKNHKFVTI
-166 VVDPNDY
+166 IVDPADY
-173 GMVLE
+173 DMVLK
-178 SMDQG
+178 SMDDNS
-183 TLDEAKR
+183 LDEAKR

-222 KFPDVFTRQFIKTAD
+222 TFPDIFTRQFIKTAD

-255 EDEGLSLADCQVLQ
+255 EDDGLSMADCEVLQ

-283 AFGCVRDFSDNAAVI
+283 AFACVRDFSENAAVI

-307 AVGHNGNNSQEVIYE
+307 SIGGIQAEIYE
-322 KARAADSVSAFGGIA
+322 RARAADATSAFGGIA
-337 AFNRPLEEA
+337 AFNRPLEGE
-346 TAKLIAETFMEV
+346 TARLISETFMEV

-363 FSDGARKALEEKKN
+363 FSDEARDTLAAKKN
-377 LRLLLAPNAEAVS
+377 LRLLLAPSAEAVS

-395 KRVNGGL
+395 KRVNGGM
-402 LVQERDAHILDRA
+402 LVQQRDAHILTRN
-415 ACKVVTK
+415 ACKVVT
-422 RQPTEEEWQD
+422 RREPTDKEWED

-449 FAKDG
+449 FTKGG
-454 VTLGV
+454 VTLGI

-464 NRVNSTRIAAHH
+464 NRVNSTRIAARH
-476 GGEAIKGSAVASDAF
+476 GGEEIRGSAVASDAF
-491 FPFRDGVDALAEA
+491 FPFRDGVDALAGA

-518 EEVIAAADEAGIAMI
+518 DEVIAAADEHGLAMI